1 MFHIEKRESG
11 HVLLLRVVS
20 VLVALVAAGIFIA
33 LCGYGPLTVYGQML
47 AGSFGSEYY
56 VRQMVQKMI
65 PLLIMGLG
73 VSVCFRM
80 NFINIGAEGQFY
92 IGAVAATYVAL
103 HAGSMPVALAI
114 LLDPEMKKNVKE
126 ILFMGGAVNVIGN
139 DTPVASFNAAVDPEA
154 THIVYHS
161 GIPVVQLGLDICDQF
176 TETDADFER
185 RRAGGGAIGRYLFDM
200 TRAWRQRDSMRRYS
214 RWYKTREDGIGMNDV
229 AATAYL
235 INPDWFTCEDV
246 ACDIQLG
253 GISAGQTVV
262 DFRGWWNKE
271 PNVRFAYQVDGRAAV
286 EQWMADLIRYD
297 HRQ

>member
-20 VLVALVAAGIFIA
+20 VLVALVAAGVFIA

-103 HAGSMPVALAI
+103 HAG
-114 LLDPEMKKNVKE
+114 
-126 ILFMGGAVNVIGN
+126 
-139 DTPVASFNAAVDPEA
+139 
-154 THIVYHS
+154 
-161 GIPVVQLGLDICDQF
+161 
-176 TETDADFER
+176 
-185 RRAGGGAIGRYLFDM
+185 
-200 TRAWRQRDSMRRYS
+200 
-214 RWYKTREDGIGMNDV
+214 
-229 AATAYL
+229 
-235 INPDWFTCEDV
+235 
-246 ACDIQLG
+246 
-253 GISAGQTVV
+253 
-262 DFRGWWNKE
+262 
-271 PNVRFAYQVDGRAAV
+271 
-286 EQWMADLIRYD
+286 
-297 HRQ
+297 